1 MSHYAANYNTFLSLI
16 KNPKTINSRNVASCQ
31 VYLVRYGYQ
40 IRCNNCL
47 ATKGLERV
55 GRHFESEIWIVHYVT
70 QKYTCVSN
78 PYIILF
84 LLSMVDATL
93 TTVSKFFVMRIGA
106 LLCMKDL

>member
-1 MSHYAANYNTFLSLI
+1 M
-16 KNPKTINSRNVASCQ
+16 
-31 VYLVRYGYQ
+31 GYQ

-55 GRHFESEIWIVHYVT
+55 GRHFENEIRIVHYVT

-78 PYIILF
+78 PYITVRILF

-93 TTVSKFFVMRIGA
+93 TAVSKFFVMRIGA
-106 LLCMKDL
+106 L